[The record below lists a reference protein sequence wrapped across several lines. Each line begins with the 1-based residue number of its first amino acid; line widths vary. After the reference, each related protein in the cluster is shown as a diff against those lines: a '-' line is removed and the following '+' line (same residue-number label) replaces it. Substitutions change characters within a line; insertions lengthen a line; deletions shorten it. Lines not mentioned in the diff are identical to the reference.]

1 MTGGDGGGFIND
13 GLEPDLECIL
23 LTSRNGRDQV
33 TLNSFAVADQQP
45 IISVTVH
52 LSSIDVTPLL
62 LT

>member
-1 MTGGDGGGFIND
+1 MAGVDGRGFMND

-45 IISVTVH
+45 IIPLTPH
-52 LSSIDVTPLL
+52 LSLIDVTPLL